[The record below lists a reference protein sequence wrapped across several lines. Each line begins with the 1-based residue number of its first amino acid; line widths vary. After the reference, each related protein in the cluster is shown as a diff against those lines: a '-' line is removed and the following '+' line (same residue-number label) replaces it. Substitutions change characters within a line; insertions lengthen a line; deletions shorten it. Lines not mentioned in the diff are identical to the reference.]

1 MLHVLLT
8 WQSLHSWIKYQQIQ
22 LALAKSHML
31 TWPIATAAPTDHT
44 GPMLPTLLTWR
55 SQPSSL
61 ACLSLAKLLPGLI
74 CLHPVFGDPWF
85 TLMYSFS
92 CTSVCLPS
100 IKGAAMV
107 FFVKSIYENL
117 FHFKHWGP
125 RSALSFPWLLGMARE
140 QAQPTLA
147 VMVGH

>member
-1 MLHVLLT
+1 
-8 WQSLHSWIKYQQIQ
+8 
-22 LALAKSHML
+22 
-31 TWPIATAAPTDHT
+31 
-44 GPMLPTLLTWR
+44 
-55 SQPSSL
+55 
-61 ACLSLAKLLPGLI
+61 
-74 CLHPVFGDPWF
+74 
-85 TLMYSFS
+85 
-92 CTSVCLPS
+92 
-100 IKGAAMV
+100 MV